1 MSATALE
8 AARRMLEDAALET
21 LPTPAL
27 DAIPSKF
34 YDAFVLRG
42 LKVLIAQP
50 RRLLCSLTVPPRLL
64 NTGKFMHGGATASLV
79 DLVGSAVFYTAG
91 VETRGAP
98 LEMSIA
104 YLDAAFA
111 DEEIDIEAKV
121 LRTGKAVGVATVE
134 LRKKNG
140 KIIAHARY
148 TKYLASLSKL

>member
-1 MSATALE
+1 MTATAT
-8 AARRMLEDAALET
+8 ARRMLEDAAAET

-27 DAIPSKF
+27 DAIPSRF

-42 LKVLIAQP
+42 LKVVVAEP
-50 RRLLCSLTVPPRLL
+50 RRLLCSLSVPPRLL
-64 NTGKFMHGGATASLV
+64 NTGKFMHGGATASLI

-91 VETRGAP
+91 AKTRGDP

-148 TKYLASLSKL
+148 TKYLASPSKL

>member
-8 AARRMLEDAALET
+8 AARRMLEDAAVET

-42 LKVLIAQP
+42 LKVVVAEP

>member
-1 MSATALE
+1 MTATAT
-8 AARRMLEDAALET
+8 ATAQRMLEDAASET
-21 LPTPAL
+21 LPTPEL
-27 DAIPSKF
+27 DAIPSRF

-42 LKVLIAQP
+42 LKVVVAEP
-50 RRLLCSLTVPPRLL
+50 RHLLCSFSVPPRLL

-91 VETRGAP
+91 AKTRGAP

-148 TKYLASLSKL
+148 TKYLASPSKL